1 MLTTEGTEAGT
12 EGTEEILADTGIRC
26 ELDNFG
32 VPTTKKTAGG
42 AESAEGISRT
52 LLCDLCD
59 LLRYFRVPTIRH

>member
-12 EGTEEILADTGIRC
+12 EGTEEIPDTGIRC

-42 AESAEGISRT
+42 AESAEGIGQT
-52 LLCDLCD
+52 LPCVLCDLCG
-59 LLRYFRVPTIRH
+59 